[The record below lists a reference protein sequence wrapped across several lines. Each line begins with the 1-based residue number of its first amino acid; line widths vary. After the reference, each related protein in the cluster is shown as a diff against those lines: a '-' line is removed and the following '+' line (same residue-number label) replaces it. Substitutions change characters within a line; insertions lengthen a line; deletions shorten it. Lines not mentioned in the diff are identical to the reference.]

1 MTEGP
6 PAWELLLDTP
16 WMKLGMEAHI
26 CNQIKTEALLG
37 AVAEAG
43 LLQL

>member
-26 CNQIKTEALLG
+26 CNPSTQK
-37 AVAEAG
+37 AEAG